1 MTSTRNLIIY
11 WTGITTVILLTMLAS
26 SASAHSLGGQFG
38 LMLGTLIGLAVW
50 IAFITIPITGV
61 AWLVSY
67 VRKEQGYV
75 TPAFHISCAGAVC
88 IIALAQFAG
97 LSR

>member
-11 WTGITTVILLTMLAS
+11 WICITSVILLTMLAS
-26 SASAHSLGGQFG
+26 SAGAHTLGEQFG

-50 IAFITIPITGV
+50 IAFVTIPITGV

-75 TPAFHISCAGAVC
+75 IPVFHLSCAGAVC